1 MRVLVMRILAPS
13 VVIAVLVGVVPAAF
27 AGDLTPPG
35 SPASTMKTL
44 QEVYDK
50 ADEAEARTPISS
62 IRYTIDEPGSYYLT
76 QNLGP
81 AAPDTDGIVI
91 EADNVTLDLNGFAVI
106 GPGRMPSSPE
116 AGISVS
122 GTRYNIA
129 VRNGTIRDWPDYGAK
144 CDTAENSIFQS
155 LRCYNN
161 RLIGLFVG
169 VGCRVEGNTCHT
181 NGAAGIT
188 ALGAGTVTGNTCCGN
203 GNSGIIP
210 GSGSTVTSNTCS
222 TNDNHGISAGSGCL
236 IDGNTC
242 WRNDAHGINLYA
254 GCRVVNNACT
264 ENGYDTGT
272 GAGINAHSV
281 DNCVEHNLVVGNDIG
296 IECGAGCYIASN
308 RASGNS
314 PNYSLGTSTV
324 GAGDLANVQF

>member
-1 MRVLVMRILAPS
+1 MFVMRILAPR

-35 SPASTMKTL
+35 PPAPTMKTL

-62 IRYTIDEPGSYYLT
+62 IPYTIDEPGSYYLT

-91 EADNVTLDLNGFAVI
+91 AADNVTLDLNGFALI
-106 GPGRMPSSPE
+106 GPGRTPSSPE
-116 AGISVS
+116 AGIYVS
-122 GTRYNIA
+122 DPRFNIA
-129 VRNGTIRDWPDYGAK
+129 VRNGTVRDWPDYGVK
-144 CDTAENSIFQS
+144 CDNAQNSIFQS

-161 RLIGLFVG
+161 RLTGLFVG
-169 VGCRVEGNTCHT
+169 EGCRVEGNTCHT
-181 NGAAGIT
+181 NGSAGIT
-188 ALGAGTVTGNTCCGN
+188 ALGTSTVTGNTCYGN

-210 GSGSTVTSNTCS
+210 GSGSTVTSNTCC
-222 TNDNHGISAGSGCL
+222 TNENHGISASYGCL
-236 IDGNTC
+236 ISGNTC
-242 WRNDAHGINLYA
+242 RSNGAHGINVYS
-254 GCRVVNNACT
+254 GCRVVENVCT
-264 ENGYDTGT
+264 ENGTGS
-272 GAGINAHSV
+272 GAGIEANYF
-281 DNCVEHNLVVGNDIG
+281 DNCIEHNLVVGNDTG

-314 PNYSLGTSTV
+314 PNYDTGTSTV